1 MSSSCPAAVISS
13 KTSTTS
19 AALLRDGLI
28 LRFLVRNILKS
39 HSLLFCS
46 VNLYVHF
53 YLFTFMLLFLGFS
66 QVIPSTTDLCQT
78 WATQS
83 GATSSQSQEATED
96 GSKQVIYIKTNSYSF
111 YISASFGREKLC
123 RPLGNMFINKIN
135 PQVGQV
141 VTFSPLCSLI
151 RVWDTE
157 ANVSRWPS
165 ARSSAIGWHLGV
177 AGGRGLSPDWEP
189 ATQSHSL
196 VAPPASV
203 SVSDVR
209 VQHFFTFLFP
219 LHFFSP
225 NLLFKLD
232 ASGVMYWHPK

>member
-1 MSSSCPAAVISS
+1 MSSSSDFLQDVHNFSGSPQRWSDFEIPGEKYFKKSF
-13 KTSTTS
+13 TPF
-19 AALLRDGLI
+19 LLCAFI
-28 LRFLVRNILKS
+28 
-39 HSLLFCS
+39 C
-46 VNLYVHF
+46 VHF

-96 GSKQVIYIKTNSYSF
+96 GSKQVLYIKTNSYSF
-111 YISASFGREKLC
+111 YISASCGREKVR
-123 RPLGNMFINKIN
+123 RPLSNMYINYKIN

-203 SVSDVR
+203 PVSDVR
-209 VQHFFTFLFP
+209 VQPSFTFLFS

-225 NLLFKLD
+225 KFLFKLE